1 MVDCWRCQTA
11 VTPILNRVRR
21 PCVGFATGTPAGVSR
36 VGGLSCSLSA
46 VGTGTRFSHVCSPT
60 ALSDTA
66 SLRGWTGHLRRTVR
80 NPLRSDRFLSYDR
93 SAYQLNVTTGNSRQ
107 ACEQWTVSTT
117 DGAYPRPEGRGI
129 APVRRITR
137 PWGLCAARRCRP
149 AKLPPAGGQR
159 Q

>member
-1 MVDCWRCQTA
+1 MVDCWQCQTA
-11 VTPILNRVRR
+11 GTPILNRVRR

-36 VGGLSCSLSA
+36 VGGIILLAFSSRHGHTLLACVFTDCSFGYCL
-46 VGTGTRFSHVCSPT
+46 VTWV
-60 ALSDTA
+60 D
-66 SLRGWTGHLRRTVR
+66 GHLRRTVR

-93 SAYQLNVTTGNSRQ
+93 SAYQLNVTVGNSGQ

-117 DGAYPRPEGRGI
+117 DGAYPRPSGRGI